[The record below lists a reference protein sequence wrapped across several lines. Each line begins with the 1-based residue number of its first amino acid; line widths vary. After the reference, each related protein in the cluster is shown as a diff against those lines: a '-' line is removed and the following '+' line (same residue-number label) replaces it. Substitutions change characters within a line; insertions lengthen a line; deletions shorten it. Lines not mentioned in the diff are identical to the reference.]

1 MKRDGKVEE
10 LDLTLADS
18 AVSACGFYILHI
30 NISSLFGTYT
40 VSYDYVLYLIP

>member
-30 NISSLFGTYT
+30 NIR
-40 VSYDYVLYLIP
+40 YLHMAYKFEE